1 MTKQMALESQLY
13 EAKIAK
19 LEMETAA
26 EKEVLLREKQQLLL
40 VKILLF
46 TLSSHSRDVFIIS
59 IVYRH

>member
-40 VKILLF
+40 VKFMLKYLPF
-46 TLSSHSRDVFIIS
+46 QWLTQ
-59 IVYRH
+59 